1 MNLRKDHYHTN
12 LSCHSMTRNKI
23 KSCKSKTLHNY
34 FAFCEFYHFCVHIF
48 MYSITFLFKYVCN
61 WYKLNKKKL
70 TIFSKNK
77 NHKHFQ
83 QRMSWLLYRWR
94 TQRNVIRNANCRIQW
109 VIKTLNATCTSF
121 EEYVFWSICLTI
133 QQFILLSL
141 IVQSNSNSKR

>member
-1 MNLRKDHYHTN
+1 
-12 LSCHSMTRNKI
+12 
-23 KSCKSKTLHNY
+23 
-34 FAFCEFYHFCVHIF
+34 
-48 MYSITFLFKYVCN
+48 
-61 WYKLNKKKL
+61 
-70 TIFSKNK
+70 
-77 NHKHFQ
+77 
-83 QRMSWLLYRWR
+83 MSWLLYRWR